1 MTGNVNNRIARRYIL
16 LGTALVLALY
26 IVMEIVQKL
35 THIEMEAPIM
45 VSMLFSLSVTWI
57 VGWLWKWIASNHSD
71 QLTTFYSA
79 TSGFRLLLALAVLF
93 VCFLVVGR
101 DAMLIYV
108 LVFMLFYLLMVGFHS
123 IYFSRVTNKT

>member
-35 THIEMEAPIM
+35 THFEMETPIM

-57 VGWLWKWIASNHSD
+57 VGWLWKWVASNHAD

-108 LVFMLFYLLMVGFHS
+108 LVFMLFYLVMVGFHS